1 MSDSMKVSL
10 PFAEFLSRK
19 ELTTIVDPVVV
30 DTPSV
35 NLHPSFIAIVNTLPD
50 RLVVFAEV
58 EDGKA
63 WLSTMYRPDIELPK
77 NRAGGT
83 SIAPFSMKTICVEV
97 ASSQTALKYAIT
109 VGFDM
114 PAQTKPDH
122 ISTPLVFQFDQT
134 RVFTNTQ
141 VSSPPQDI
149 SAVTLSSLAVN
160 KWLEAFVEFQM
171 NEKGEPGV
179 VFYIST
185 PNED

>member
-1 MSDSMKVSL
+1 MTDSMKVKL

-19 ELTTIVDPVVV
+19 ELTTTVDPIVV
-30 DTPSV
+30 DTPPV
-35 NLHPSFIAIVNTLPD
+35 NLHLSFITIANTLPD
-50 RLVVFAEV
+50 PLLVSAEV

-63 WLSTMYRPDIELPK
+63 WLSTTYRPDIELPK
-77 NRAGGT
+77 NSTGGT
-83 SIAPFSMKTICVEV
+83 SIAPFAMKTICVEV

-114 PAQTKPDH
+114 PAQTKPDQ
-122 ISTPLVFQFDQT
+122 IPTPLVFQFDQT
-134 RVFTNTQ
+134 RVFTNTH

-149 SAVTLSSLAVN
+149 SAVTLPSLAVN
-160 KWLEAFVEFQM
+160 KWLEAFVKFQM